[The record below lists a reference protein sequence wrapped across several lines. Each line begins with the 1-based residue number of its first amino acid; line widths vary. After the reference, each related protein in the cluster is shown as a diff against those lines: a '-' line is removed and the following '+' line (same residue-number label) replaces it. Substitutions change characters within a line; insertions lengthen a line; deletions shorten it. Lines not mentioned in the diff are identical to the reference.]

1 MGIIHVLDKHTAE
14 LIAAGEVIERPSS
27 VIKELLENA
36 IDAHAT
42 AITVEIKNGG
52 ITYMRVTDNGIGIA
66 REDVAAAFLRH
77 ATSKIELK
85 DDLNHISTLGFRG
98 EALASICAV
107 AKVQLLTRRECD
119 DIGTQYCIEGGDEIS
134 LNEAGCPV
142 GTTFVV
148 RDLFYNVPARM
159 KFLKKDVTEANHIAA
174 IMDRIALSHPEI
186 QFTFIRDGKQTLKT
200 PGTAHLRQ
208 TVLQVFGKEFAHTLI
223 AVDDEYNNI
232 HVTGFISKPENSRPN
247 RTLQLFF
254 INGRY
259 VKSIT
264 AMTALENAYKGSI
277 MVGKFPA
284 CVLMIQ
290 MRCDIL
296 DVNVHPAKLEV
307 RFTNE
312 RPVFESVYH
321 SVQAA
326 LKAFDSR
333 NIQPSVLSGYGSKPI
348 QPTTPSV
355 TFTNPEQVASQLVFS
370 SDVSSV
376 VERPTV
382 DLPLAASETQENEEP
397 EIWVPQPI
405 TYTSPSISKFKTEP
419 PMANPVLKSH
429 TEPITSIKKQSS
441 NEESVVAVLPSE
453 PSVSLQTPI
462 SQSTP
467 QIVEEE
473 KAAPP
478 FRLIGEAFSLY
489 IILEY
494 GHDRIMFIDKHAA
507 HERLLYE
514 RLKQQNPESHAQLL
528 LEPVIVTLDK
538 VEYDAVIQS
547 KDLLSKAGFDTDNFG
562 NGSIIVRSVPQLL
575 DRLDVSETFME
586 IASYLVEHRKDLMT
600 EKMEWLFQNTACR
613 AAVKSG
619 DKLHTEELIYL
630 ATELEKNPSVQYCPH
645 GRPIYFFMTK
655 KELEHK
661 FMRIP

>member
-1 MGIIHVLDKHTAE
+1 MGVIHVLDKHTAE

-27 VIKELLENA
+27 VIKELVENA
-36 IDAHAT
+36 IDAHAA

-52 ITYMRVTDNGIGIA
+52 ITYMRVTDDGVGMA
-66 REDVAAAFLRH
+66 KEDVAKAFLRH

-134 LNEAGCPV
+134 LNEAGCPT

-200 PGTAHLRQ
+200 PGTNHLRQ
-208 TVLQVFGKEFAHTLI
+208 TVLQVFGKEFANTLI

-232 HVTGFISKPENSRPN
+232 HVTGFVSKPENSRPN
-247 RTLQLFF
+247 RTMQLFF

-290 MRCDIL
+290 MRCDTL

-321 SVQAA
+321 SVKTA
-326 LKAFDSR
+326 LATSDNR
-333 NIQPSVLSGYGSKPI
+333 NIRPSVSSDISKKPI

-355 TFTNPEQVASQLVFS
+355 AFTNPKQTASQLVFS
-370 SDVSSV
+370 SPVSPV

-382 DLPLAASETQENEEP
+382 DLPLAASKTQENEEP
-397 EIWVPQPI
+397 EIWTPQPI
-405 TYTSPSISKFKTEP
+405 DYAPPPTFKPKTESP
-419 PMANPVLKSH
+419 TVNIVPKSH
-429 TEPITSIKKQSS
+429 TEPMTVTEKQHPKEKTTVSQTSPKTAEPLQS
-441 NEESVVAVLPSE
+441 V
-453 PSVSLQTPI
+453 
-462 SQSTP
+462 P

-473 KAAPP
+473 KAAPS

-494 GHDRIMFIDKHAA
+494 DHDRIMFIDKHAA

-528 LEPVIVTLDK
+528 LEPVIITLDK
-538 VEYDAVIQS
+538 VEYDAVIQN
-547 KDLLSKAGFDTDNFG
+547 KDLLSKVGFDTDNFG
-562 NGSIIVRSVPQLL
+562 SGSIIVRSVPQLL
-575 DRLDVSETFME
+575 DRLDISETFME

-619 DKLHTEELIYL
+619 DKLHDEELIYL
-630 ATELEKNPSVQYCPH
+630 ATELERNPSVQYCPH
-645 GRPIYFFMTK
+645 GRPIYFLMTK

>member
-27 VIKELLENA
+27 VIKELVENA
-36 IDAHAT
+36 IDAHAA

-52 ITYMRVTDNGIGIA
+52 ITYMRVTDDGIGMA
-66 REDVAAAFLRH
+66 KEDVAKAFLRH

-85 DDLNHISTLGFRG
+85 DDLNRISTLGFRG

-119 DIGTQYCIEGGDEIS
+119 DIGTQYCIEGGDEIL

-200 PGTAHLRQ
+200 PGTNNLRQ
-208 TVLQVFGKEFAHTLI
+208 TVLQVFGKEFANTLI
-223 AVDDEYNNI
+223 AVDDKYNNI
-232 HVTGFISKPENSRPN
+232 HVTGFVSKPENSRPN
-247 RTLQLFF
+247 RTMQLFF

-290 MRCDIL
+290 MRCDTL

-321 SVQAA
+321 SVKTA
-326 LKAFDSR
+326 LATSNNR
-333 NIQPSVLSGYGSKPI
+333 NIQPSVSPDVSKKTT

-355 TFTNPEQVASQLVFS
+355 AFTNPKQTSAQLVFS
-370 SDVSSV
+370 SPVSPV

-397 EIWVPQPI
+397 EIWTPQPI
-405 TYTSPSISKFKTEP
+405 DYVPPTTFKPKTEP
-419 PMANPVLKSH
+419 PTINTVPKSN
-429 TEPITSIKKQSS
+429 TEPTTVTEKQHPKEKTIVSKTFPKTA
-441 NEESVVAVLPSE
+441 EPLQSV
-453 PSVSLQTPI
+453 
-462 SQSTP
+462 P
-467 QIVEEE
+467 QIIEEE

-494 GHDRIMFIDKHAA
+494 DNDRIMFIDKHAA

-528 LEPVIVTLDK
+528 LEPVIITLDK
-538 VEYDAVIQS
+538 VEYDAVIQNR
-547 KDLLSKAGFDTDNFG
+547 DLLSKVGFDTDNFG
-562 NGSIIVRSVPQLL
+562 SGSIIVRSVPQLL
-575 DRLDVSETFME
+575 DRLDISETFME
-586 IASYLVEHRKDLMT
+586 IAGYLVEHRKDLMT

-619 DKLHTEELIYL
+619 NKLHDEELIYL
-630 ATELEKNPSVQYCPH
+630 ATELERNPSIQYCPH
-645 GRPIYFFMTK
+645 GRPIYFLMTK